1 MINRVLDDYK
11 EKLKH
16 YDIINSLFTA
26 IIVIFIFYK
35 WSRNYSVVLVI
46 PYLLAVV
53 IHDISE
59 FKKDKVFYI
68 IPLDLND
75 RREYYKI
82 TFLINLII
90 PEVMGILIGI
100 VLMLMGI
107 LEFKFFI
114 FILISL
120 GMYIV
125 CKNLDIMKY
134 HYNNREFYW
143 YGVSMLA
150 CKLLAF
156 ANLAYAIGY
165 CSNGEYY
172 EYVNIF
178 MFILIFTQL
187 AVLGSV
193 LRYGKNIIEFIIN
206 PS

>member
-1 MINRVLDDYK
+1 MFKLVLYDCLRV
-11 EKLKH
+11 
-16 YDIINSLFTA
+16 
-26 IIVIFIFYK
+26 
-35 WSRNYSVVLVI
+35 YSVVLVI

-53 IHDISE
+53 MHDISE

-75 RREYYKI
+75 RKEYYKI

-100 VLMLMGI
+100 VLMLTGI

-125 CKNLDIMKY
+125 CKNLDIMK
-134 HYNNREFYW
+134 HNYNNLEFYW

-150 CKLLAF
+150 SKLLAF
-156 ANLAYAIGY
+156 ANLLYAIGY

-172 EYVNIF
+172 KYVNIF
-178 MFILIFTQL
+178 MLILIFTQL

-193 LRYGKNIIEFIIN
+193 LRYRKNIIEFIIN

>member
-1 MINRVLDDYK
+1 MINKVLDDYK

-16 YDIINSLFTA
+16 YDIINALFTV
-26 IIVIFIFYK
+26 IILMLILYDCLRV
-35 WSRNYSVVLVI
+35 YSVVLVI
-46 PYLLAVV
+46 PYLLAVLM
-53 IHDISE
+53 HDISE

-75 RREYYKI
+75 RREYYKT

-100 VLMLMGI
+100 VLMLTGI

-125 CKNLDIMKY
+125 CKNLDIMK
-134 HYNNREFYW
+134 HNYNNLEFYW

-150 CKLLAF
+150 SKLLAF
-156 ANLAYAIGY
+156 ANLLYAIGY

-172 EYVNIF
+172 KYVNIF
-178 MFILIFTQL
+178 MLILIFTQL

-193 LRYGKNIIEFIIN
+193 LRYRKNIIEFIIN

>member
-1 MINRVLDDYK
+1 MINKVLDDYK

-16 YDIINSLFTA
+16 YDIINALFTV
-26 IIVIFIFYK
+26 IILMLILYDCLRVYF
-35 WSRNYSVVLVI
+35 VVLVI
-46 PYLLAVV
+46 PYSLAVLM
-53 IHDISE
+53 HDISE

-68 IPLDLND
+68 IPLNLND
-75 RREYYKI
+75 RRKYYKI

-90 PEVMGILIGI
+90 SEVMGILIGI
-100 VLMLMGI
+100 VLMLTGI

-125 CKNLDIMKY
+125 CKNLDIMK
-134 HYNNREFYW
+134 HNYNNLEFYW

-156 ANLAYAIGY
+156 ANLLYTIDY

-172 EYVNIF
+172 EYVNIV
-178 MFILIFTQL
+178 MLILIFTQL

-193 LRYGKNIIEFIIN
+193 LRYRKNIIEFIIN